1 MPSQKLE
8 NILNLSLSSTPAQRM
23 RSGVL
28 DVGFDA
34 QENTWEL
41 IVKYSG
47 SLEPIRAAGIIA
59 EELLAGYAIVTVPES
74 QIETLVS
81 FPQIEYVEMPKNL
94 QEGLYAAKQESCILP
109 LTGSSAQSLIGGP
122 LTGEGILLAVLDSGI
137 DYYLPDFRNAD
148 GTTRIAWLWDQTL
161 DADILNRQNSTDVD
175 YAPPEDFS
183 IGVEFSQ
190 SQIDAALL
198 GGSREAAFLQIP
210 SIDRS
215 GHGTEV
221 AAVAAGNN
229 ASPLLRGVATKATLL
244 IVKLAN
250 LKTGFPRTT
259 ELMRGV
265 QWALDKARRMGMPL
279 VINLSFGNSYGPH
292 EHYK

>member
-8 NILNLSLSSTPAQRM
+8 TILNLSLSSTPEQRA

-34 QENTWEL
+34 EENTWEL

-47 SLEPIRAAGIIA
+47 SLDEVQAAGIIV

-74 QIETLVS
+74 LIDVLTA

-94 QEGLYAAKQESCILP
+94 QNGLYAAKQASCILP
-109 LTGSSAQSLIGGP
+109 LTGSSGQSLPGGP

-137 DYYLPDFRNAD
+137 DYYLPDFRNED

-161 DADILNRQNSTDVD
+161 DAGR
-175 YAPPEDFS
+175 APYTPPRGFS
-183 IGVEFSQ
+183 IGVEFSEE
-190 SQIDAALL
+190 QINAALDL
-198 GGSREAAFLQIP
+198 GSREAAFVQIP
-210 SIDRS
+210 STDRS

-221 AAVAAGNN
+221 AAVAAGSN
-229 ASPLLRGVATKATLL
+229 ASPLLRGVAVKATLL

-250 LKTGFPRTT
+250 LQTGFPRTT

-265 QWALDKARRMGMPL
+265 QWAIQKAREMGMPL

-292 EHYK
+292 EPCK